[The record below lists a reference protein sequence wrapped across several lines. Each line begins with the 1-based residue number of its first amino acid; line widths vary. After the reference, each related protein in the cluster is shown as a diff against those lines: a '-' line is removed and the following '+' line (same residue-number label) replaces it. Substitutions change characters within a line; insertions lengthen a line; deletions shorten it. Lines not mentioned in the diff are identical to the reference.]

1 MKRRR
6 KTREGACVMCWL
18 LAVRSNGAEQINK
31 AATLNDDA

>member
-6 KTREGACVMCWL
+6 KNTGRSVCDV